1 MFMPFEVDDMSA
13 SSTCSSAKKS
23 KKDDATTKFGNF
35 LGTLENGVEKRME
48 TKPLSENESFFKY
61 ISVEMEPLPK
71 KTQQKIRK
79 DIFNL
84 VHSEIENNK
93 S

>member
-1 MFMPFEVDDMSA
+1 MFMPFAVDDMSA

-48 TKPLSENESFFKY
+48 TKPLSENESFFNY

-71 KTQQKIRK
+71 KTQLKMKLKTINPK
-79 DIFNL
+79 N
-84 VHSEIENNK
+84 VHKNIII
-93 S
+93 